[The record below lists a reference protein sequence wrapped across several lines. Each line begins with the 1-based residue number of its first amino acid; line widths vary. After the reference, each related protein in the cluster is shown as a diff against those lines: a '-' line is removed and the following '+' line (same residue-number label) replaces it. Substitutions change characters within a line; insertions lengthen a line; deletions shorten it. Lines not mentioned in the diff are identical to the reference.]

1 MGVGWGP
8 ADVARDYVAAVDVAA
23 VDVARFADD
32 RRDAR
37 YRTSVIVA
45 FDPGRNVGVAY
56 VGEDGALRRRA
67 IVTLEEVDRL
77 DVPDDAVVV
86 VGDGTGSAA
95 LCARLES
102 RGLVVRTVAEEGTSL
117 EARELYY
124 REHPAT
130 GWSRLLPVGMR
141 SPPVA
146 IDDYAAYAIALR
158 WLARR
163 A

>member
-1 MGVGWGP
+1 M
-8 ADVARDYVAAVDVAA
+8 
-23 VDVARFADD
+23 
-32 RRDAR
+32 
-37 YRTSVIVA
+37 IVA

-124 REHPAT
+124 REHPVT
-130 GWSRLLPVGMR
+130 GWARLLPVGMR
-141 SPPVA
+141 APPVA